1 MAFNGTEGEIVTLSE
16 AAEWTANYRETIPA
30 GGIKGHFF
38 GKDLLNEI
46 LDQSEC
52 MGIRIYYGMEDDG
65 TKNLVLV
72 GAKADEDDME
82 DGVILERSVK
92 CPPNCGQSN
101 QLNS

>member
-1 MAFNGTEGEIVTLSE
+1 MAFNGTEGKIVTLSE
-16 AAEWTANYRETIPA
+16 ASEWTENYRDTIPE

-38 GKDLLNEI
+38 GKDLLDEI
-46 LDQSEC
+46 LKQPGC

-72 GAKADEDDME
+72 GADANEEDME

-92 CPPNCGQSN
+92 CPPNCGGSS